1 MGTLAPVP
9 RICGRE
15 AEIQALGEALDRVAA
30 GGPAVVLVEG
40 EAGIGKTRL
49 LARALEDA
57 AGRGMRVAAGR
68 AEELERTRPFGVL
81 AAALRCAR
89 SSPDPRRAAIAGLL
103 AGPGAGELGPITVT
117 SDPGLR
123 FRVVDALTDLAE
135 ELALSGPLVL
145 GLDDLQWADPSSLLT
160 VGVLARRLAG
170 LPVGVIGCLRPFPRG
185 AELDRLA
192 GALEAAGARHL
203 VLHPLTGE
211 AVTGLVAQAVAAE
224 PGPRLLAEVAGAAG
238 NPLFITE
245 LLGALA
251 QEEAITTVGGRA
263 EVAQTVLPP
272 TLRLTILRR
281 VSFLPESTL
290 QALRAA
296 SILGSGFS
304 LTDLATVTGRPAV
317 ELSVVLGEA
326 IRARV
331 LDDDGARLRFRH
343 DLIRDAMYEDLAGS
357 VRRGLH
363 REAGQRLAQAG
374 APPLQVAEHLA
385 RGAVT
390 GDTEAVTWLAR
401 AARQAAPR
409 SPEVA
414 ADLLGRAAG
423 LMTPTDP
430 GRDGL
435 LAEQASSLMW
445 AGRIGDAETAC
456 RSLLGRD
463 LDPPLEG
470 TVRACLGHALLSSG
484 RAPEGLRELERAC
497 QSPLLTGSERAEAQA
512 WASFDRMLV
521 ADLDGAAAAAG
532 EARSAA
538 VSARDHVA
546 TSIAMATL
554 AFNAL
559 LRGHLPEALQ
569 IADEAVLLADQSPS
583 RLGHRF
589 PVHIPRCYVLVE
601 FDRLDEARTT
611 IESGMRISEELGI
624 GWALAP
630 YQTLRAFERF
640 VAGDWDDEVAEIET
654 DTRRA
659 GAPSESHNHLHLLR
673 RSVLSLIR
681 LHRNDLPGAWDAV
694 GAPPGQVSGTRA
706 DWYAWARALLLE
718 ADGDLADAL
727 ETLSDCWD
735 RCAGSGLALE
745 YPVIGPDLVRLVLA
759 AGEAGRA
766 RDVAAAV
773 TGVASRNQV
782 AWITGAALRCQGLT
796 ENDPGILQSAVEA
809 CARVLAGERELE
821 RAPRSRCGATWPAP
835 ASSSTGRSPF
845 TSVSTR
851 RVTLP
856 GPRPRCGSWASA
868 AAATS
873 PTAARKAAGRASPPA
888 SWPWWTWSL
897 RDCPTRRSASA
908 CTYPAGR
915 CKPISR
921 TCSPSFTSPP
931 APSSPP
937 RRPGTGGNE
946 PADGHR
952 PRQRVSPTPPV
963 AVAAAAKIANLRSI
977 RAAARMP
984 PG

>member
-103 AGPGAGELGPITVT
+103 AGPGVGELGPITVT

-135 ELALSGPLVL
+135 ELVLSGPLVL

-192 GALEAAGARHL
+192 EALEAAGARHL

-238 NPLFITE
+238 NPLFISE
-245 LLGALA
+245 LLAALA

-281 VSFLPESTL
+281 VSFLPEPTL

-304 LTDLATVTGRPAV
+304 LTDLATVTGRTAV
-317 ELSVVLGEA
+317 DLSVVLAEA

-331 LDDDGARLRFRH
+331 LEDDGARLRFRH
-343 DLIRDAMYEDLAGS
+343 ELIRDAIYQDLAGS
-357 VRRGLH
+357 VRRALH
-363 REAGQRLAQAG
+363 REAGQRLAQSG
-374 APPLQVAEHLA
+374 APALQVAEHLA
-385 RGAVT
+385 RGAAA

-463 LDPPLEG
+463 LDPPLEN
-470 TVRACLGHALLSSG
+470 TVRVCLGNVLLAVDG
-484 RAPEGLRELERAC
+484 RAPEGLCELERAC
-497 QSPLLTGSERAEAQA
+497 QSPLLTGPEQAGAQA
-512 WASFDRMLV
+512 WASFARQLMG
-521 ADLDGAAAAAG
+521 DLDGAAATAG

-546 TSIAMATL
+546 TSIVMDTL
-554 AFNAL
+554 ALNAL
-559 LRGHLPEALQ
+559 VRGHLPEALQ
-569 IADEAVLLADQSPS
+569 IADDAVRLADQSPG
-583 RLGHRF
+583 RQGHRF
-589 PVHIPRCYVLVE
+589 PVHISRVYILLE
-601 FDRLDEARTT
+601 SDRLDEARTT
-611 IESGMRISEELGI
+611 IETGMRI
-624 GWALAP
+624 
-630 YQTLRAFERF
+630 
-640 VAGDWDDEVAEIET
+640 
-654 DTRRA
+654 
-659 GAPSESHNHLHLLR
+659 
-673 RSVLSLIR
+673 
-681 LHRNDLPGAWDAV
+681 
-694 GAPPGQVSGTRA
+694 
-706 DWYAWARALLLE
+706 
-718 ADGDLADAL
+718 
-727 ETLSDCWD
+727 
-735 RCAGSGLALE
+735 
-745 YPVIGPDLVRLVLA
+745 
-759 AGEAGRA
+759 
-766 RDVAAAV
+766 
-773 TGVASRNQV
+773 
-782 AWITGAALRCQGLT
+782 
-796 ENDPGILQSAVEA
+796 
-809 CARVLAGERELE
+809 
-821 RAPRSRCGATWPAP
+821 
-835 ASSSTGRSPF
+835 
-845 TSVSTR
+845 
-851 RVTLP
+851 
-856 GPRPRCGSWASA
+856 
-868 AAATS
+868 
-873 PTAARKAAGRASPPA
+873 
-888 SWPWWTWSL
+888 
-897 RDCPTRRSASA
+897 
-908 CTYPAGR
+908 
-915 CKPISR
+915 
-921 TCSPSFTSPP
+921 
-931 APSSPP
+931 
-937 RRPGTGGNE
+937 
-946 PADGHR
+946 
-952 PRQRVSPTPPV
+952 
-963 AVAAAAKIANLRSI
+963 
-977 RAAARMP
+977 
-984 PG
+984 